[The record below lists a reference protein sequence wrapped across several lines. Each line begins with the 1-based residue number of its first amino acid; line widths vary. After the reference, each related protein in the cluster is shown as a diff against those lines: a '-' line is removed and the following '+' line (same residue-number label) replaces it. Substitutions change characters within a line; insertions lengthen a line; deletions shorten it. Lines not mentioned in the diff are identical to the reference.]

1 MRPSHTEEEKNRQNV
16 AASVRTSLIS
26 NFSSMLRYVKKFS
39 LFDAKFLFSITEDL
53 FESKTNSKGGGG
65 LFSYSED
72 RADTVL
78 KTNGL

>member
-1 MRPSHTEEEKNRQNV
+1 
-16 AASVRTSLIS
+16 
-26 NFSSMLRYVKKFS
+26 MLRYVKKFS

-53 FESKTNSKGGGG
+53 FESKTNSKGVEGI
-65 LFSYSED
+65 FSYRED